1 MPEEK
6 DRIMQRIGPRILE
19 SANLLVYTAIVL
31 AIVVLANWFV
41 SRHDHRWDL
50 TPNQRYS
57 LSPQTKKM
65 LKGLDRD
72 INIYVFDREQSF
84 RDRRDLLGNYSAA
97 SHHLTVQY
105 VDPDRQ
111 PSLAR
116 QLGVRTFGTIM
127 VAAGDRHFEAQSP
140 TEEAVTNAL
149 IRILK
154 GQKSIYFVQG
164 HGERDLESA
173 ERSGYDHVKK
183 QIENGNYQV
192 KTLVLLQK
200 MEIPPDCALLVVAG
214 PHTDY
219 LAQEVETLKKYV
231 QAGGRMLVMIDPTT
245 ELPELTKLFENW
257 NVTVHNDLVIDLN
270 PVAQVFGTEPTMPL
284 IMKYG
289 SSPIVQPLAR
299 MATLFPVTR
308 SFAVGKDTK
317 TSATVESLCNTSQE
331 SFGVADFDPKAR
343 QVSVAFREGKDYRG
357 PLTVAVAGS
366 LSGEGEKKT
375 EGRFVAV
382 GTSALAA
389 NAYLGFQGNRD
400 LFLNMI
406 NWLSAEE
413 DLISIRPK
421 PPESQHLNL
430 TEAQMRRVRILGVY
444 GLPLLIIALG
454 VSVWWGRR

>member
-6 DRIMQRIGPRILE
+6 KWALPKAAPKILE
-19 SANLLVYTAIVL
+19 STNLIVYTAIVL

-41 SRHDHRWDL
+41 SRHDRRWDL
-50 TPNQRYS
+50 TPNQKYS
-57 LSPQTKKM
+57 LSPQTLKM
-65 LKGLDRD
+65 LGGLDRD
-72 INIYVFDREQSF
+72 VTIYVFDREQYF
-84 RDRRDLLGNYSAA
+84 RDRRDLLGNYSSA
-97 SHHLTVQY
+97 SHHVTVQY

-116 QLGVRTFGTIM
+116 RLGVRTYGTIL
-127 VAAGDRHFEAQSP
+127 VATGDRHFEAQGA
-140 TEEAVTNAL
+140 TEEAITNAL
-149 IRILK
+149 IRLLK
-154 GQKSIYFVQG
+154 GQKTLYFVQG
-164 HGERDLESA
+164 HGERDLEST

-183 QIENGNYQV
+183 QLENGNYQV

-200 MEIPPDCALLVVAG
+200 MEIPPDCALLVIAG

-219 LAQEVETLKKYV
+219 LPQEVDTVKKYV
-231 QAGGRMLVMIDPTT
+231 QGGGRMLILIDPTA
-245 ELPELTKLFENW
+245 ELTNLEKLFADW

-284 IMKYG
+284 IIKYG

-299 MATLFPVTR
+299 TATLFPVTR
-308 SFAVGKDTK
+308 SFAVSKDSK
-317 TSATVESLCNTSQE
+317 PGINVEALCDTSPESY
-331 SFGVADFDPKAR
+331 GIADFDPK
-343 QVSVAFREGKDYRG
+343 VHEIKIAFRAGKDYRG
-357 PLTVAVAGS
+357 PLDVAVAGTVS
-366 LSGEGEKKT
+366 SEGEKKT

-389 NAYLGFQGNRD
+389 NSYLGFQGNRD
-400 LFLNMI
+400 LFLNII

-430 TEAQMRRVRILGVY
+430 SEAQMRRIRILGVY
-444 GLPLLIIALG
+444 GLPLVIIALG
-454 VSVWWGRR
+454 VTVWWGRR